1 MKKKISEITFVKT
14 LVRLSRTALPYI
26 LIIYLAFLFFSDDSI
41 PPIDKNPMTNIKD
54 AVVHAYDPDTGNE
67 SVKMY
72 GEKLLRDA
80 ISNAIT
86 IYDCTAEVFST
97 NETSIITSNMA
108 NLDGTGNNATF
119 KGDVVVFKE
128 PATYLYTSELFY
140 NIKKA
145 NIHTPQKVKIVEP
158 DKITTGVGLD
168 SNLKLK
174 KIRLLDKVKVIMK
187 DKEE

>member
-1 MKKKISEITFVKT
+1 LKKKISEITFVKT

-86 IYDCTAEVFST
+86 IYDCTA
-97 NETSIITSNMA
+97 
-108 NLDGTGNNATF
+108 
-119 KGDVVVFKE
+119 
-128 PATYLYTSELFY
+128 
-140 NIKKA
+140 
-145 NIHTPQKVKIVEP
+145 
-158 DKITTGVGLD
+158 
-168 SNLKLK
+168 
-174 KIRLLDKVKVIMK
+174 
-187 DKEE
+187 

>member
-1 MKKKISEITFVKT
+1 
-14 LVRLSRTALPYI
+14 
-26 LIIYLAFLFFSDDSI
+26 
-41 PPIDKNPMTNIKD
+41 
-54 AVVHAYDPDTGNE
+54 
-67 SVKMY
+67 
-72 GEKLLRDA
+72 
-80 ISNAIT
+80 
-86 IYDCTAEVFST
+86 
-97 NETSIITSNMA
+97 MA